1 MIKEVTTKLLEKIL
15 EELKTPENMTK
26 MQIVVMDPLI
36 SYACHKMYPY
46 FMMIIIVVL
55 KHLYLYINIIIIYM
69 NQFVIRI
76 IIEILCINL

>member
-36 SYACHKMYPY
+36 SYACQKMYPY
-46 FMMIIIVVL
+46 FMMIIIIFMLTFILALLILIILIRKIL
-55 KHLYLYINIIIIYM
+55 KDSS
-69 NQFVIRI
+69 
-76 IIEILCINL
+76 

>member
-26 MQIVVMDPLI
+26 MQIVVMDPLV

-46 FMMIIIVVL
+46 FMMIIIIFLLTFILALLILISLIRKIL
-55 KHLYLYINIIIIYM
+55 KDSS
-69 NQFVIRI
+69 
-76 IIEILCINL
+76 